1 MPTATPAR
9 KAEPA
14 SVASDLIW
22 GAEDIGRE
30 IGGPTK
36 KVFCLL
42 ERGHI
47 PAKKVDGLWV
57 ASRATLREYLC
68 ATQAAR

>member
-14 SVASDLIW
+14 SVAPDLIW
-22 GAEDIGRE
+22 GAEE

-36 KVFCLL
+36 KVFYLL

-57 ASRATLREYLC
+57 ASRATLREYLR